1 MAPRRFALILG
12 AFLVLL
18 LSLGVRSTTLTR
30 SPSQLP
36 EEETLD
42 EQLAR
47 VAEHIPGFGGIF
59 LDERGR
65 LTVSLV
71 EGEVT
76 TQSVRELGA
85 RIATLLSWED
95 PRLRAGAI
103 RLVPARYS
111 FLQLKQWHD
120 LLSPQIFELE
130 GVVLTDIDEV
140 RNRLRV
146 GVESAERVPEVLE
159 ALQQLGIPREVVL
172 LEEVEPIFPMA
183 ALRDQV
189 RPLVGGLQINFPGF
203 LCTLGFNAVRSGIA
217 GFVTASHCTEI
228 QGGVENTP
236 YWQPREA
243 SDTFIGTEIVD
254 PLYRWFLG
262 CPRGRVCRY
271 SDSAFAQLASGVSSS
286 LGYLAQTEGL
296 GSLTISGSFRITAE
310 ATRRLRGEILNKVGR
325 TTGWSQ
331 GPITN
336 TCVNV
341 GVTGTRIVLLC
352 QDFVQATVGAGDSG
366 SPVFRLVNGNGSVVL
381 YGVLWG
387 GNSSGTNFV
396 YSPIGN
402 IQRSSE
408 LGPLTTC
415 AGGGC

>member
-1 MAPRRFALILG
+1 MTSRRFALILG

-18 LSLGVRSTTLTR
+18 LSLGVRSTTLPR
-30 SPSQLP
+30 SPSELP

-59 LDERGR
+59 LDERGQI
-65 LTVSLV
+65 TVSLV
-71 EGEVT
+71 PGEVT

-85 RIATLLSWED
+85 QIATLLSWEE

-120 LLSPQIFELE
+120 LLSPQIFEQE

-140 RNRLRV
+140 QNRLRI

-159 ALQQLGIPREVVL
+159 ALQQLGIPREAVL

-183 ALRDQV
+183 TLRDQV

-236 YWQPREA
+236 YWQPLEA

-271 SDSAFAQLASGVSSS
+271 SDSAFARLASGVSFGLGS
-286 LGYLAQTEGL
+286 LARTEGL
-296 GSLTISGSFRITAE
+296 GALTIVGNFQITAE
-310 ATRRLRGEILNKVGR
+310 ATRQLRGEILNKVGR

-331 GPITN
+331 GPITS

-381 YGVLWG
+381 YGLLWG

-396 YSPIGN
+396 YSPIRN
-402 IQRSSE
+402 IQRSGE

-415 AGGGC
+415 ASGGC